1 LIREGKEPINAFL
14 PEIRHKVFRRIAGKD
29 KCAGIGIAR
38 LDMENAFPDVRGCET
53 GVREDHQIK
62 VFARRASTDR
72 DRFAAAGLYNGHKAA
87 MGLKDRPKTSAK

>member
-1 LIREGKEPINAFL
+1 
-14 PEIRHKVFRRIAGKD
+14 
-29 KCAGIGIAR
+29 
-38 LDMENAFPDVRGCET
+38 MENAFPDVRGCET

-87 MGLKDRPKTSAK
+87 MGLKDIHKTGAKYPFLGYEQNVVNCCTSIIEPVPAKKFGIGFS